1 MEKLSSND
9 SNLKMQ
15 ERAREREERE
25 TTYSERMKYLISNL
39 KEMIVKLISLC
50 GGGTESDLCDK
61 YCINFYFL
69 SSQFSFARYIEQ
81 S

>member
-1 MEKLSSND
+1 MKICVDTMEKLSSND

-15 ERAREREERE
+15 ERERE

-50 GGGTESDLCDK
+50 GGGTESDLYDK
-61 YCINFYFL
+61 YSTL
-69 SSQFSFARYIEQ
+69 H
-81 S
+81 